1 MPSSA
6 KYDTQDE
13 RKQKVNYISL
23 KERII
28 KVALI
33 TTQPPFQ
40 DQRYAAQVCGP
51 STMSTYS
58 NEGEASYGKTIGTP
72 ETGNS

>member
-6 KYDTQDE
+6 KYDTQE
-13 RKQKVNYISL
+13 KRKQTINYISL
-23 KERII
+23 KEGII
-28 KVALI
+28 EVALI

-51 STMSTYS
+51 STMCTYS
-58 NEGEASYGKTIGTP
+58 NEGEASYGKNDSHP
-72 ETGNS
+72 